1 VCSSVVTAQ
10 KDAEGVEVIL
20 SVAMRHIERDQ
31 PRRPEDVF
39 HVLLFYLSHGQF
51 DIFRTGRLNK
61 FKYKYNGTAISDS
74 G

>member
-1 VCSSVVTAQ
+1 MSGQ
-10 KDAEGVEVIL
+10 EGAEGAEVIL
-20 SVAMRHIERDQ
+20 SVAMRLIERDQ

-39 HVLLFYLSHGQF
+39 HLLLFYLSHGQF